1 MTEGKLCVD
10 CKHFS
15 LGDGVEPCLSCRNDP
30 NHLGFDPETFVYES
44 DPNGKS
50 QHEPGAKMDAGKN
63 RLGLVFNGFSL
74 ALQAVGAVGTYGA
87 NKYTKEGW
95 KAVPGAKERYTD
107 ALLRH
112 LFKEFNGEALDQ
124 DSGLSHAAHLAW
136 NALARL
142 EFILE
147 EMEDDASK

>member
-15 LGDGVEPCLSCRNDP
+15 LSAGVEPCLSCRNDP

-87 NKYTKEGW
+87 NKYTEEGW
-95 KAVPGAKERYTD
+95 KAVPWAKERYTD

>member
-15 LGDGVEPCLSCRNDP
+15 TSAGVEPCLSCKYDP
-30 NHLGFDPETFVYES
+30 NHLGFDPVYES

-87 NKYTKEGW
+87 NKYTEEGW

>member
-1 MTEGKLCVD
+1 MD
-10 CKHFS
+10 DS
-15 LGDGVEPCLSCRNDP
+15 VEAANDRIKAAMERLK
-30 NHLGFDPETFVYES
+30 NETAKDRMEAMAFLES

-63 RLGLVFNGFSL
+63 RLGLVFNGFSH
-74 ALQAVGAVGTYGA
+74 ALQAVGAVGTFGA
-87 NKYTKEGW
+87 NKYTEEGW

>member
-15 LGDGVEPCLSCRNDP
+15 LSAGVEPCLSCRNDP
-30 NHLGFDPETFVYES
+30 NHLGFDPVYES

-50 QHEPGAKMDAGKN
+50 QHELGAKMDAGKN
-63 RLGLVFNGFSL
+63 RLGLVFNGFSR

-87 NKYTKEGW
+87 NKYTEEGW

-112 LFKEFNGEALDQ
+112 LFKEFSGEALDQ